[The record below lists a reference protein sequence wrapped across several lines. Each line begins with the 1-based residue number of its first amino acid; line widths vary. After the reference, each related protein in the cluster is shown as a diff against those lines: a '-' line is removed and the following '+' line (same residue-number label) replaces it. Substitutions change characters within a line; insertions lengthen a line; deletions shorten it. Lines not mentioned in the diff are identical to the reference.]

1 MTDSS
6 SSSAICSSVLFFCN
20 TAVHRISDC
29 NLIILL
35 ALFCLCEILIYI
47 SNKYHI
53 LPQCLAPLLQIL
65 IIPRIDIIHG
75 AHHFCTLCLPYF
87 VLLWLSQEK
96 SICKHRL
103 KLCRQGLFQKR
114 LTDIPDTEEQNMEIE
129 RKFLFHK
136 LPDQLDTYPHYGI
149 EQAYVT
155 TNPVIRV
162 RKKTLYDAASAV
174 SNCQYVLTVKSS
186 GMLAKQEFELPI
198 DEDAYRTL
206 CAKADGN
213 VIAKTRYKIPLNQG
227 LTLELDLF
235 EGLFDGLVMGEVE
248 FPEFILISMI
258 NMLPLSAIC
267 SN

>member
-1 MTDSS
+1 MSGSASS
-6 SSSAICSSVLFFCN
+6 NPHYSPDWYYTRCTSLLYSLFAI
-20 TAVHRISDC
+20 
-29 NLIILL
+29 
-35 ALFCLCEILIYI
+35 
-47 SNKYHI
+47 
-53 LPQCLAPLLQIL
+53 
-65 IIPRIDIIHG
+65 
-75 AHHFCTLCLPYF
+75 
-87 VLLWLSQEK
+87 
-96 SICKHRL
+96 
-103 KLCRQGLFQKR
+103 
-114 LTDIPDTEEQNMEIE
+114 
-129 RKFLFHK
+129 FHK

-174 SNCQYVLTVKSS
+174 SDYQYVLTVKSS
-186 GMLAKQEFELPI
+186 GMLARQEFELPI

-227 LTLELDLF
+227 LTLELDIF

>member
-1 MTDSS
+1 
-6 SSSAICSSVLFFCN
+6 
-20 TAVHRISDC
+20 
-29 NLIILL
+29 
-35 ALFCLCEILIYI
+35 
-47 SNKYHI
+47 
-53 LPQCLAPLLQIL
+53 
-65 IIPRIDIIHG
+65 
-75 AHHFCTLCLPYF
+75 
-87 VLLWLSQEK
+87 
-96 SICKHRL
+96 
-103 KLCRQGLFQKR
+103 
-114 LTDIPDTEEQNMEIE
+114 MEIE

-136 LPDQLDTYPHYGI
+136 LPDQLDSYPHYGI

-174 SNCQYVLTVKSS
+174 SDCQYVLTVKSS
-186 GMLAKQEFELPI
+186 GMLARQEFELPI

-235 EGLFDGLVMGEVE
+235 EGLFDGLIMGEVE